1 VINVQ
6 SNLDLRVTLALAE
19 ERRARVHRTPLLVER
34 TRERRIVRR
43 WIGRKLVRL
52 GAWVAAE
59 PMHPVRAR

>member
-1 VINVQ
+1 MQ
-6 SNLDLRVTLALAE
+6 SNLDLRVTLALVE

>member
-1 VINVQ
+1 MNVQ

-19 ERRARVHRTPLLVER
+19 ERRARVRRTPLLVER

-43 WIGRKLVRL
+43 WIGRQLVRL